1 MLMLML
7 FNFLVQL
14 MLDREPVISIP
25 TKQKMARQET
35 LRREHVEE
43 HKAALRRAVT
53 LSVPDAECP
62 SVYGTFNESLNDGSR
77 HEQSDSN
84 LHSSSS
90 ESSISR
96 QRISWAELIDRIF
109 EKDES
114 GQMVVR
120 KSLTESKS

>member
-1 MLMLML
+1 M
-7 FNFLVQL
+7 
-14 MLDREPVISIP
+14 SIP
-25 TKQKMARQET
+25 TKQKMERQET

-53 LSVPDAECP
+53 LSVPDAESP
-62 SVYGTFNESLNDGSR
+62 SEYGTFDESSNDGSR

-84 LHSSSS
+84 LRSDSS

-114 GQMVVR
+114 GHMVVR
-120 KSLTESKS
+120 KSLSESKS